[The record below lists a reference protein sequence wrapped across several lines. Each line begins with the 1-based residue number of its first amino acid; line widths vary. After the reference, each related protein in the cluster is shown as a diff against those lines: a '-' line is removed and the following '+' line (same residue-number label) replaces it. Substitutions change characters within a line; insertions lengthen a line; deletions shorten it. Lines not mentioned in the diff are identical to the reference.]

1 MKTKYPKLYLVL
13 YHFKRNISRIK
24 KENDFFDKMSYFEY
38 IRFFIQK
45 EVPTDIIN
53 SIIFYVFDDIINFI
67 CENLRDD
74 LEDNNIHFTTDIK
87 EFFLSE
93 ITRSR
98 FRTNNAVSLSMIIG
112 KLDGQLKLR
121 LLYDPINILLTWS
134 RTQLGY
140 DFYNKLNQKISL
152 KLERLYYNII

>member
-13 YHFKRNISRIK
+13 YHLKRHINRIK
-24 KENDFFDKMSYFEY
+24 KANDYLDEMGYYDYILFFKKKS
-38 IRFFIQK
+38 
-45 EVPTDIIN
+45 PTDIIN
-53 SIIFYVFDDIINFI
+53 SIIDYVFNDIINFI
-67 CENLRDD
+67 CDELIDNN
-74 LEDNNIHFTTDIK
+74 NNIHFTTDIK

-98 FRTNNAVSLSMIIG
+98 FRTNNCVSLSMIKE
-112 KLDGQLKLR
+112 KLDDIQKLR

-140 DFYNKLNQKISL
+140 EFYENLNQTINL
-152 KLERLYYNII
+152 KLESLYYNI